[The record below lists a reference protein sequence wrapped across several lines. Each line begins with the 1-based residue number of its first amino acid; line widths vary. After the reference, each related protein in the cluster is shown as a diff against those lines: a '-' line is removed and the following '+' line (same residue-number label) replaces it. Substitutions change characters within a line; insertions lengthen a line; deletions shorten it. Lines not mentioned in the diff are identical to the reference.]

1 MGLATHLDHRTGR
14 GPRRR
19 AAVVALAIG
28 TLALVATACTSPS
41 ATPLDQVK
49 RTEFGNRALDEAGRI
64 GVGAAQPVLEFT
76 VEDTPPS
83 IFVNYVVPD
92 DRAADFAAAVDLPP
106 GFSLTKVR
114 ILDSD
119 PEPRYWLS
127 LNVYRVSGIT
137 TGLRAEWSTYVDDGS
152 GNPRFMIVRARAAE
166 GSVDPIGPLA
176 GPEPFQHELD
186 AGVIRTAM
194 KRTTPTPTGPVLTA
208 DDLFTSTITLPAAED
223 RNYQVPNREWVA
235 ANDYIYWL
243 NGVNDR
249 TFHNATAHSAQ
260 LISVDLADVTLADDT
275 EWVPFI
281 EPVPAHVLVY
291 LGPIQF
297 MIGPWWNITEPDGR
311 VDATTR
317 NNLFALKKQMYGGL
331 SSISALNVLSG
342 AAEPIVQSNVEATDP
357 SVRWHWQ
364 IPAEQLTDFAAAA
377 DLPPGMT
384 LSPVQ
389 LGEGEAEAHWLSLH
403 VYRESGDLPGL
414 RAEWSTYV
422 DDGTAVREI
431 ILEARADHRALD
443 PVNRFTLPYPL
454 THTVAGSTLTTT
466 IGDGPTAFTSS
477 FELPA
482 PGSATT
488 QVPSRRW
495 VGTADLRYWSNGV
508 GDRLFTDSSTLDPK
522 ASIDPAGV
530 SMTDGGPWAAF
541 TAGGP
546 DRVWVD
552 QREVGQITNPWWTLP
567 PG

>member
-1 MGLATHLDHRTGR
+1 
-14 GPRRR
+14 
-19 AAVVALAIG
+19 
-28 TLALVATACTSPS
+28 
-41 ATPLDQVK
+41 
-49 RTEFGNRALDEAGRI
+49 
-64 GVGAAQPVLEFT
+64 
-76 VEDTPPS
+76 
-83 IFVNYVVPD
+83 
-92 DRAADFAAAVDLPP
+92 
-106 GFSLTKVR
+106 
-114 ILDSD
+114 
-119 PEPRYWLS
+119 
-127 LNVYRVSGIT
+127 VYRVSGIT

-297 MIGPWWNITEPDGR
+297 MIGPWWNITSDGR

-317 NNLFALKKQMYGGL
+317 NNLFALKGRCTAG
-331 SSISALNVLSG
+331 SRRSARSTCCR
-342 AAEPIVQSNVEATDP
+342 APRSRSCSRTSRP
-357 SVRWHWQ
+357 PTRRCWHWQ

-389 LGEGEAEAHWLSLH
+389 LGEGRGGALAEPAR
-403 VYRESGDLPGL
+403 VPQSGDV
-414 RAEWSTYV
+414 RACAEWSTYV
-422 DDGTAVREI
+422 DDGRRAGDHPGGTRRPPG
-431 ILEARADHRALD
+431 AR
-443 PVNRFTLPYPL
+443 PVNRFTLPYP
-454 THTVAGSTLTTT
+454 
-466 IGDGPTAFTSS
+466 
-477 FELPA
+477 
-482 PGSATT
+482 
-488 QVPSRRW
+488 
-495 VGTADLRYWSNGV
+495 
-508 GDRLFTDSSTLDPK
+508 
-522 ASIDPAGV
+522 
-530 SMTDGGPWAAF
+530 
-541 TAGGP
+541 
-546 DRVWVD
+546 
-552 QREVGQITNPWWTLP
+552 
-567 PG
+567 